1 MSSSPR
7 KTASNPPGVPAPIR
21 GYYSNCVRVSSG
33 PLLFVAGQV
42 GMDVNGTIPKD
53 VGAQAELAL
62 KNIATI
68 LAAHGA
74 TLDDV
79 VKVTVY
85 VTDIKFLDEITPA
98 RLKAFPKDGP
108 ASAIVQVGALAFPEL
123 KVEIE
128 AVAVAP

>member
-1 MSSSPR
+1 MATPSR

-21 GYYSNCVRVSSG
+21 GYYSNCVRVSAG

-42 GMDVNGTIPKD
+42 GMDVHGTIPKD
-53 VGAQAELAL
+53 AAAQAELAL
-62 KNIATI
+62 QNIATI

-85 VTDIKFLDEITPA
+85 VTDITYLDDITPA

-108 ASAIVQVGALAFPEL
+108 ASAIVQVAGLAFPEL

>member
-1 MSSSPR
+1 MASTGR

-21 GYYSNCVRVSSG
+21 GYYSNCVRVSAG

-42 GMDVNGTIPKD
+42 GMDVHGKTAQ
-53 VGAQAELAL
+53 GAAAQAEQAL
-62 KNIATI
+62 ENIETI
-68 LAAHGA
+68 LAANGA
-74 TLDDV
+74 TMADV

-85 VTDIKFLDEITPA
+85 VTDMKYLDEITPA
-98 RLKAFPKDGP
+98 RLKYFPKDGP
-108 ASAIVQVGALAFPEL
+108 ASVIVQVAALAFPEL